1 MRIILADHHTEPRWA
16 LKVLLEEE
24 ADLELVSEAVDAP
37 GLLQLA
43 KQHTTDLILV
53 DESLPGSSI
62 EDLINKLHAI
72 DPRPIVVVMS
82 SDSTCSRKM
91 LQAGAD
97 SFVSKADQPEW
108 LIQSLRKYVQH
119 TNIKTQE

>member
-16 LKVLLEEE
+16 LKALLDEEE
-24 ADLELVSEAVDAP
+24 YFELVSEAIDSP
-37 GLLQLA
+37 SLLQLA
-43 KQHTTDLILV
+43 ESQTADLILI
-53 DESLPGSSI
+53 DEKLPGSPI
-62 EDLINKLHAI
+62 EDLIIKLHAI
-72 DPRPIVVVMS
+72 NPRPIVIVMS

-119 TNIKTQE
+119 NDLNAQE